1 VGYRLNID
9 VKGVLWSALASACL
23 VPATLASTVLEE
35 IVVTAQKRPEILLQT
50 PVSIV
55 ALDAEELTAR
65 RYQDLSDLPSAVPNL
80 QALPHPNADSTLL
93 LFMRGVGNSDE
104 QIIQDPSVAVYLDGV
119 YLSRSQGLTS
129 ELLDLER
136 IEVLRGPQGT
146 LYGRNATSGAINLI
160 SAKPDSEEWAFTQ
173 SVTFGERSQVRSLTQ
188 INAPLT
194 DRLAVK
200 ASYSVSQQDGFVD
213 NAGSGVER
221 FGDTDRSGW
230 RIDALWNASDDVW
243 FRLTADSA
251 QSDDTPVFVGAV
263 GLNPARSEAPSSG
276 SAFVKQLQANDI
288 EMTGV
293 SARAEW
299 QVNEGLSISL
309 ISARREV
316 NDLQYQDLH
325 SGIRGPGAVLITEA
339 EGEQTQWTNELQL
352 NFTNESQTLYG
363 VAGLYWFK
371 EESTRN
377 ARNTVPGANV
387 RKLVF
392 GRKIENRAKAA
403 FAQVSWVPEWSGKA
417 WELSLGVRASEDERH
432 VLLDRAQQSP
442 LDGPLMFNPN
452 SSVGDR
458 DFDNVSPAF
467 IARYTL
473 SDSANAYFKR
483 VYGYKSGG
491 FNARASSPVRFSE
504 GFDDETMVSNELGY
518 KGEYWGRR
526 VRVGLAYFQSEY
538 EDIQMNVQ
546 SDPANIVVADVLNAG
561 KASIDGIEL
570 DVEWLLSDADLLT
583 IRYGWL
589 DASYDVIRN
598 AAGANV
604 AGDYRFMG
612 APDHTVALGLSG
624 DLSLGRVFDV
634 QYRLDYSWRS
644 DFFGSNTTD
653 AGVYRIPSYGLLNGS
668 LSREFDVARG
678 SLRATFW
685 GSNLMD
691 TDYLLYHFN
700 AGAGGP
706 IPSAVWGE
714 PRTLGLT
721 LRLDL

>member
-1 VGYRLNID
+1 MRVRENKKTIVQLSQFVFAGL
-9 VKGVLWSALASACL
+9 VSPGVFADAA
-23 VPATLASTVLEE
+23 LEE
-35 IVVTAQKRPEILLQT
+35 VIVTAQKRPEPLLES
-50 PVSIV
+50 PVSV
-55 ALDAEELTAR
+55 VSLSSEELEAR
-65 RYQDLSDLPSAVPNL
+65 RYTNLSDLPAAVPNL

-119 YLSRSQGLTS
+119 YLSRSQGLSS

-146 LYGRNATSGAINLI
+146 LYGRNATSGAINLV
-160 SAKPDSEEWAFTQ
+160 SVKPSVEELEFSQ
-173 SVTFGERSQVRSLTQ
+173 MVTLGERSLKRSLTQ
-188 INAPLT
+188 INLPLSENF
-194 DRLAVK
+194 AVK
-200 ASYSVSQQDGFVD
+200 ASYAMNQQDGFVG
-213 NAGSGVER
+213 NAGSGVQR

-230 RIDALWNASDDVW
+230 RVDALWDVSDDFSLRV
-243 FRLTADSA
+243 TADSA

-263 GLNPARSEAPSSG
+263 GLNPARSNAPANG
-276 SAFVKQLQANDI
+276 SEFVKNLRANDI
-288 EMTGV
+288 EMQGV

-299 QVNEGLSISL
+299 RLNSALTLSL
-309 ISARREV
+309 LSARREL
-316 NDLQYQDLH
+316 NDRQYQDLH
-325 SGIRGPGAVLITEA
+325 SGVRGPAAVLITEA
-339 EGEQTQWTNELQL
+339 DGEQTQWTHELQV
-352 NFTNESQTLYG
+352 NFTNASETIYG
-363 VAGLYWFK
+363 VAGLYWYK
-371 EESTRN
+371 EESMRN
-377 ARNTVPGANV
+377 ARNTVPGAKV

-403 FAQVSWVPEWSGKA
+403 FAQVSFVPEWASRA
-417 WELSLGVRASEDERH
+417 WEFSLGLRASEDERY

-473 SDSANAYFKR
+473 SDYAYAYAKR

-491 FNARASSPVRFSE
+491 FNARASSPIRFSE

-518 KGEYWGRR
+518 KAEYWDRR
-526 VRVGLAYFQSEY
+526 LRVGLAVFQSNY

-546 SDPANIVVADVLNAG
+546 SDPANIVVSDVLNAG
-561 KASIDGIEL
+561 KASIDGLEL
-570 DVEWLLSDADLLT
+570 DLEMLVSDSALMTL
-583 IRYGWL
+583 RYGWL

-598 AAGANV
+598 ASGENV
-604 AGDYRFMG
+604 AADYRFMG
-612 APDHTVALGLSG
+612 APEHT
-624 DLSLGRVFDV
+624 LSLGLGGDLTFGSETIAA
-634 QYRLDYSWRS
+634 YRLDYAWRS
-644 DFFGSNTTD
+644 AFFGSNTTD
-653 AGVYRIPSYGLLNGS
+653 AGVYRVPSFGVLNGS
-668 LSREFDVARG
+668 VSRDFNLSVG
-678 SLRATFW
+678 SLRATLW
-685 GSNLMD
+685 GANLMD
-691 TDYLLYHFN
+691 SEYLLYHFN